1 MKKIILVLTIALL
14 LISCSSDS
22 SSSSSG
28 LYKWSFKLNG
38 VLYQW
43 EGNHL
48 TGGGAI
54 AAGGQATYSVRAI
67 ALQKT
72 NSSGTPIITVSIMF
86 PTASTGNFT
95 FNSYSTTQGLSIMFT
110 NDAQQMTEMYTTGSG
125 ATMNVTISSLSN
137 TTFSSNPTNPGKVIG
152 TFSGTVKS
160 ATGTTTAT
168 ITEGTFEAVRGA

>member
-1 MKKIILVLTIALL
+1 MKKLLLGLTIGLL
-14 LISCSSDS
+14 LISCSSSND
-22 SSSSSG
+22 SSSG

-54 AAGGQATYSVRAI
+54 AAGGQATYSVNSI

-72 NSSGTPIITVSIMF
+72 NSSGFPIISVSMVF
-86 PTASTGNFT
+86 PTNSSGNFI
-95 FNSYSTTQGLSIMFT
+95 FNSSSTTTQGFSILFA
-110 NDAQQMTEMYTTGSG
+110 NDAQQLTEMYTTGSG
-125 ATMNVTISSLSN
+125 ATMNVNISSLSN
-137 TTFSSNPTNPGKVIG
+137 TTFTSNPTNPGKVIG

-160 ATGTTTAT
+160 ANGTTAT

>member
-1 MKKIILVLTIALL
+1 MKKLLLGLTIGLL
-14 LISCSSDS
+14 LISCSSSNDS

-28 LYKWSFKLNG
+28 
-38 VLYQW
+38 LYQW

-54 AAGGQATYSVRAI
+54 AAGGQATYSVNTI

-72 NSSGTPIITVSIMF
+72 NSSGLPIITVSMVF
-86 PTASTGNFT
+86 PTNSSGNFI
-95 FNSYSTTQGLSIMFT
+95 FNSSSTTQGFNIIFLD
-110 NDAQQMTEMYTTGSG
+110 DAQQLTEMYSTGSG
-125 ATMNVTISSLSN
+125 ATMNVNISSLSN
-137 TTFSSNPTNPGKVIG
+137 TTFTSNPTNPGKVIG

-160 ATGTTTAT
+160 ANGTTAT